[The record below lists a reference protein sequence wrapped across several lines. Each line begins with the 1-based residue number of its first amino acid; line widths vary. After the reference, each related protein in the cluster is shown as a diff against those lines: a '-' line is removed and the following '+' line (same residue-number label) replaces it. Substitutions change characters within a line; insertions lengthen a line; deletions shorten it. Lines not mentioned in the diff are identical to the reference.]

1 VEVGH
6 RAGEEEAEVGHR
18 AAEEEAEAEEEAGE
32 EAEDHGEAEAEEE
45 AGEEAGE
52 EAEEEAENN
61 TLRIQAITK
70 PTIGLTVAAEVRN
83 RAGEV
88 RHRAGEV
95 RNKRVGGVEFFQT
108 AGEVENFRKQ
118 VVITHRRHPMTVAA
132 ALPTKRGGVASIA
145 SRNK

>member
-1 VEVGH
+1 V
-6 RAGEEEAEVGHR
+6 
-18 AAEEEAEAEEEAGE
+18 
-32 EAEDHGEAEAEEE
+32 
-45 AGEEAGE
+45 

>member
-18 AAEEEAEAEEEAGE
+18 AGGEEAEEEAGE
-32 EAEDHGEAEAEEE
+32 EAEDHGEAEAEE

-61 TLRIQAITK
+61 TLRIQAITT

-88 RHRAGEV
+88 R
-95 RNKRVGGVEFFQT
+95 NKRVGGADFFQT

-118 VVITHRRHPMTVAA
+118 VLITHRRHPMTVAA